1 MSIFSN
7 EILLIK
13 SVSDFIGSDNNK
25 NDTIRIELLNSNS
38 FDFISLNSK
47 RIFEP
52 GLRLVDLSGG
62 IIR

>member
-13 SVSDFIGSDNNK
+13 SVSDFIGTDNNK

-38 FDFISLNSK
+38 FDFIPLNSK